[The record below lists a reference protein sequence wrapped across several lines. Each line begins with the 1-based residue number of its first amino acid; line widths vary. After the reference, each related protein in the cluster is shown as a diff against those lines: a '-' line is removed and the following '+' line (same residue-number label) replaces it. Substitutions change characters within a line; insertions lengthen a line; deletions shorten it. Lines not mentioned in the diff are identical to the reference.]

1 MRKYLI
7 YFFVK
12 EIGSLLV
19 VILMGFWC
27 AFHNLN
33 AQQEEGEEA

>member
-19 VILMGFWC
+19 VILI